1 MALGI
6 AVTSLMLHVGERVS
20 QRLSSDARG
29 IDLVVGAKGSP
40 LQLILSSVYH
50 LDVPTGN
57 IPTTS
62 IAQIRAMSQVREV
75 VPLALGDNLRGFRIV
90 GTEPSFLSLYQAE
103 LETGVIWSKPME
115 AVIGADVARAAKL
128 SLGSQFA
135 GSHGLIEG
143 GEQHEGHL
151 YTVVGILKPTGGV
164 IDRLV
169 LTPLKSVWQ
178 VHGDHGHDHAHDHQ
192 HEHKHEHHETKPSD
206 EVTAL
211 LVTYRS
217 KAAALQLPRQ
227 INRESALQ
235 AASPSFETARL
246 LSMIGIGVD
255 AFKLFGVLLIAIS
268 LIGMLVALMQSV
280 IQRRYE
286 MALMRALGARRNVLL
301 RLVLMEAALLLAA
314 AIMLGFVLSRIAL
327 GLMPGLSPQLAAVGV
342 WQVAPM
348 ASELVVIALL
358 FVSGLIISLMPAI
371 LLYRSDVSRLL
382 ASAAAR

>member
-1 MALGI
+1 
-6 AVTSLMLHVGERVS
+6 
-20 QRLSSDARG
+20 
-29 IDLVVGAKGSP
+29 
-40 LQLILSSVYH
+40 
-50 LDVPTGN
+50 
-57 IPTTS
+57 
-62 IAQIRAMSQVREV
+62 
-75 VPLALGDNLRGFRIV
+75 
-90 GTEPSFLSLYQAE
+90 
-103 LETGVIWSKPME
+103 
-115 AVIGADVARAAKL
+115 
-128 SLGSQFA
+128 
-135 GSHGLIEG
+135 
-143 GEQHEGHL
+143 
-151 YTVVGILKPTGGV
+151 
-164 IDRLV
+164 
-169 LTPLKSVWQ
+169 
-178 VHGDHGHDHAHDHQ
+178 
-192 HEHKHEHHETKPSD
+192 
-206 EVTAL
+206 
-211 LVTYRS
+211 VTYRS

-327 GLMPGLSPQLAAVGV
+327 GLMPGLSPQLAAMGV